1 MRPLDTVA
9 QRIFVVRGLRVILDA
24 DLARLYG
31 VTPKRFNEQVRR
43 NLKRFP
49 PGFMF
54 RLTNQEVAILRSQ
67 FATSSW
73 GGRRYPPL
81 AFTEHGT
88 VMAATIL
95 NSPTAVAASVFVIRA
110 FVQMREAL
118 RTHKE
123 IGKRLDE
130 LERKLGAHD
139 GAILVI
145 LKALR
150 ELTAPA
156 APATRRPIG
165 FVQD

>member
-1 MRPLDTVA
+1 
-9 QRIFVVRGLRVILDA
+9 
-24 DLARLYG
+24 
-31 VTPKRFNEQVRR
+31 
-43 NLKRFP
+43 
-49 PGFMF
+49 
-54 RLTNQEVAILRSQ
+54 
-67 FATSSW
+67 
-73 GGRRYPPL
+73 
-81 AFTEHGT
+81 
-88 VMAATIL
+88 MAATIL
-95 NSPTAVAASVFVIRA
+95 SSPAAVQASVFVVRA

-156 APATRRPIG
+156 PTAARRPIG

>member
-1 MRPLDTVA
+1 MRPLDAVA

>member
-1 MRPLDTVA
+1 
-9 QRIFVVRGLRVILDA
+9 
-24 DLARLYG
+24 
-31 VTPKRFNEQVRR
+31 
-43 NLKRFP
+43 
-49 PGFMF
+49 
-54 RLTNQEVAILRSQ
+54 
-67 FATSSW
+67 
-73 GGRRYPPL
+73 
-81 AFTEHGT
+81 
-88 VMAATIL
+88 MAATIL
-95 NSPTAVAASVFVIRA
+95 NSPTAVAASVFVVRA

-145 LKALR
+145 LKAMR

-156 APATRRPIG
+156 APATHRLIG

>member
-81 AFTEHGT
+81 AYTEHGT

>member
-1 MRPLDTVA
+1 MQPLESVA
-9 QRIFVVRGLRVILDA
+9 QRIFIVRGLRVILDA
-24 DLARLYG
+24 DLARLYA

-43 NLKRFP
+43 NHRRFP
-49 PGFMF
+49 AGFMF
-54 RLTNQEVAILRSQ
+54 RMTNQEVAILRSQ

-73 GGRRYPPL
+73 GGRRYLPL

-95 NSPTAVAASVFVIRA
+95 NSPAAVQASVFVVRA

-156 APATRRPIG
+156 PTAARRPIG